1 MPATNT
7 GSTYQCGGRRPARRV
22 RVRLKRA
29 FPHLCSRL
37 SAAPGLAASPEGGH
51 RRPMAPPLMQF
62 QRDGAAHYPQAVNN
76 ILPSL
81 LRALEFSPEGKGR
94 SRMIALRSLTECL
107 RHSSLPRIA
116 NELLGPKARP
126 VRAVVFDKTAE
137 ENWALTWHQDRTIA
151 VQQRSETPGFRNW
164 TVKQGIV
171 HCEPPFALLAGM
183 ITVRLHL
190 DPAGLDNAPLKIAPG
205 SHCRGVIAEADI
217 GGAVRA
223 CGTVTCTATRAISGF
238 TRRRSS
244 THRTQHCNPAIAES
258 CRSTTVRIACPVRWP
273 GCQSEPSRP
282 ARRASHP
289 PASPRPPVSLPR
301 AAVRRPARPVAPT
314 RDRSSP

>member
-1 MPATNT
+1 
-7 GSTYQCGGRRPARRV
+7 
-22 RVRLKRA
+22 
-29 FPHLCSRL
+29 
-37 SAAPGLAASPEGGH
+37 
-51 RRPMAPPLMQF
+51 MQF

-151 VQQRSETPGFRNW
+151 VQQRSETPGFWNW

-183 ITVRLHL
+183 ITVRLHP

-205 SHCRGVIAEADI
+205 SHHRGVIAEADI
-217 GGAVRA
+217 AGAVRA
-223 CGTVTCTATRAISGF
+223 CGTFTCTADAGDIWVYATPVLHASDAALQPGH
-238 TRRRSS
+238 RRVLQIDYSADRL
-244 THRTQHCNPAIAES
+244 PGALAWL
-258 CRSTTVRIACPVRWP
+258 PV
-273 GCQSEPSRP
+273 
-282 ARRASHP
+282 
-289 PASPRPPVSLPR
+289 
-301 AAVRRPARPVAPT
+301 
-314 RDRSSP
+314 